1 MARERVETVER
12 EHELDAVIL
21 AYVEAVEAG
30 ERPDRRVWLER
41 YPHLKAE
48 LEAFFRDEDRFDLLV
63 SPIRSATPPPSRART
78 LSTIPP
84 SPSLAGRTL
93 GDYELIEEIARG
105 GMGIVY
111 RARQK
116 GLGRIVAVKMI
127 RSGQVALPE
136 DVQRFRLE
144 AEAVAGLDHPNIVP
158 IYEIGEFDSQPYFSM
173 KLIEG
178 GNLTQWLKGAPGQSD
193 KITQQRATLNDA
205 VRMMVKVTR
214 AVDYAHQRGLL
225 HRDLKPANIL
235 VDRRGEPHVTDF
247 GLATRLNATA
257 NTSLSA
263 TVPAPGLTGPG
274 IAVGTPSYMA
284 PEQAVGPKQAV
295 TVAADVYSLGAVL
308 YEMLTGQP
316 PFRGET
322 ALETL
327 AQVLERPPIAPR
339 TLDRTL
345 PRDLETICL
354 KCLEKEPA
362 RRYRSAAALADDLE
376 RYLSGDSI
384 QARPVGAVGRF
395 WRWCRRNPVVATL
408 GAAVLL
414 LLLTGLPVVTGL
426 WQLAEFRLDNVQFHK
441 EQAEKNWHRSE
452 EHRRE
457 EEIQRDLYVQEAQKA
472 VEKSKEAQANLREAQ
487 EILNVFCLGLGDA
500 KLNGIDGLQPLR
512 KEMLETAL
520 KYLEGFLKKKSD
532 DPEVLADLAQTQ
544 FRVAQLT
551 AIIGSKTK
559 ALDAYGR
566 ALERYQEV
574 LDSDPKKDHWARAEI
589 AATYI
594 NSGAL
599 QDLTNDP
606 KGALQ
611 SYEKAQGM
619 LEILQ
624 KESQGEEKAK
634 YLADLAAAECNL
646 GNLHRVLGHLDNA
659 RIAYDRAITI
669 GEGLVHDRANEV
681 REQLKRDDPEL
692 AGEQIEEVAQKLL
705 SKDYRQRLNQ
715 SSLAVTYVNVGIL
728 QSSLGNSAA
737 ALRYHEKAKEIQEK
751 IRTNNPHNRDA
762 LRDLALTYRRIGNR
776 LAVAGKPDEALELLN
791 EGDHLIADLAKANPS
806 VTEFG
811 WELAVSRRT
820 RGHVHRDLGDPNA
833 AMNDYRSAADGLRKV
848 SARDPQ
854 VANYRTELAGV
865 LFDEGVLLAECNAK
879 EQAVKAYREGAELRR
894 AVAKSNPDN
903 LDNRTDLGI
912 QLSNLGKLLSDLGH
926 NDEALPLLREAILE
940 QRFAYDRAPL
950 VRQHRDALIRHHLAL
965 AEVLVRIGHPDD
977 GLAVM
982 RECVGL
988 FEKQVSTHPD
998 EPEYLWDLAAAHKNL
1013 GYFQRDSRKRLD
1025 DSLIAFIAARDVL
1038 EELVRRRPD
1047 EPDHLNQLAKAFFDI
1062 GTIHAARKNR
1072 TEELPA
1078 YEKSRDLRERLV
1090 KDHSEVIE
1098 YHADLGKTLINL
1110 GYTYAYLNRTG
1121 DSLTT
1126 LRRAVEQ
1133 YDLAL
1138 TACPH
1143 VATYRR
1149 GKNNAYGAL
1158 AEVERV
1164 KGQPAAAAVALCLRR
1179 DLWPGQ
1185 AQELFLVARDQ
1196 SAILVSLDLRTDLTQ
1211 AARDERPKYVKQA
1224 LETLGLAVA
1233 AGFKDSARLQND
1245 PMLAPLRELAEFKK
1259 LTDTLPK

>member
-1 MARERVETVER
+1 MPRERVETVER
-12 EHELDAVIL
+12 EHELDGVIL

-30 ERPDRRVWLER
+30 EQPDRRVWLER

-178 GNLTQWLKGAPGQSD
+178 GNLTQWLKGTPGQSENLP
-193 KITQQRATLNDA
+193 QQRTTLNDA
-205 VRMMVKVTR
+205 VRMIVKVAR

-284 PEQAVGPKQAV
+284 PEQAVGPKQSV

-354 KCLEKEPA
+354 KCLEKEPS

-384 QARPVGAVGRF
+384 QARPIGAVGRF
-395 WRWCRRNPVVATL
+395 WRWCRRNPGVAGL
-408 GAAVLL
+408 GAAILI
-414 LLLTGLPVVTGL
+414 LLLTGLPVVTAL
-426 WQLAEFRLDNVQFHK
+426 WQLAEFRLQN
-441 EQAEKNWHRSE
+441 AEN
-452 EHRRE
+452 HRRE
-457 EEIQRDLYVQEAQKA
+457 EERQRELAQQAARKA
-472 VEKSKEAQANLREAQ
+472 VEKSEEADEKSKEAQANLREAQ
-487 EILNVFCLGLGDA
+487 EILNVFCLELGDV

-551 AIIGSKTK
+551 AIIGTKTR
-559 ALDAYGR
+559 ALDAYNR

-574 LDSDPKKDHWARAEI
+574 LKNDPKKDHWARAEI

-599 QDLTNDP
+599 QDLINDP

-611 SYEKAQGM
+611 SYEKARGM

-634 YLADLAAAECNL
+634 YLADLSAAECNL
-646 GNLHRVLGHLDNA
+646 GNLHRVLGHLDDA

-669 GEGLVHDRANEV
+669 GEGLVHDRADEV
-681 REQLKRDDPEL
+681 RERLKQDDPEL
-692 AGEQIEEVAQKLL
+692 AGEQIEEVTQKILG
-705 SKDYRQRLNQ
+705 KDFRHQHYQA
-715 SSLAVTYVNVGIL
+715 SLAVTYVNVGIF
-728 QSSLGNSAA
+728 QSSLGNPDA
-737 ALRYHEKAKEIQEK
+737 ALRYHEKAQEIQEK
-751 IRTNNPHNRDA
+751 IRANNPSRDA
-762 LRDLALTYRRIGNR
+762 IRDLALTYRRIGNR
-776 LAVAGKPDEALELLN
+776 LAIAGKPTDALDLLN
-791 EGDHLIADLAKANPS
+791 KGDHLIEDLAKANPR

-820 RGHVHRDLGDPNA
+820 RGHVHRDLGDANA
-833 AMNDYRSAADGLRKV
+833 AMNDYRSAASILRKV
-848 SARDPQ
+848 ADRDPE
-854 VANYRTELAGV
+854 VANYRAELAGV
-865 LFDEGVLLAECNAK
+865 LFDEGVLLAESNAK
-879 EQAVKAYREGAELRR
+879 EQAVKAYREGVELRR
-894 AVAKSNPDN
+894 AVTKSNPGN
-903 LDNRTDLGI
+903 LDNRTDQGI
-912 QLSNLGKLLSDLGH
+912 LLSNLGKLLSELGH
-926 NDEALPLLREAILE
+926 TDEALPLLREAILE

-950 VRQHRDALIRHHLAL
+950 VRQHRDALVRHHLAL
-965 AEVLVRIGHPDD
+965 AEALAKNGHPDD
-977 GLAVM
+977 GVSVM
-982 RECVGL
+982 NKCIAL
-988 FEKQVSTHPD
+988 FEKQVEDHPD
-998 EPEYLWDLAAAHKNL
+998 EPEYLWDLAGAHTNL
-1013 GYFQRDSRKRLD
+1013 GYFHRDSRKKPD
-1025 DSLIAFIAARDVL
+1025 DALSAFTAARVALD
-1038 EELVRRRPD
+1038 ELLQRRPD
-1047 EPDHLNQLAKAFFDI
+1047 EPDHVNQLAKAYFNI
-1062 GTIHAARKNR
+1062 GGIYAGKKNR
-1072 TEELPA
+1072 TEELSA
-1078 YEKSRDLRERLV
+1078 YEKSRELRERLV
-1090 KDHSEVIE
+1090 RDHSEVIE
-1098 YHADLGKTLINL
+1098 FHADLGKTLVNL
-1110 GYTYAYLNRTG
+1110 GYTYAFLNRID
-1121 DSLTT
+1121 DSLPT
-1126 LRRAVEQ
+1126 LRRAVGQ

-1138 TACPH
+1138 KSCPH
-1143 VATYRR
+1143 NATYRR
-1149 GKNNAYGAL
+1149 GLNNSYGAL

-1164 KGQPAAAAVALCLRR
+1164 KGRPSAAATALRSRR

-1196 SAILVSLDLRTDLTQ
+1196 SAILISIDQRTDLSKTE
-1211 AARDERPKYVKQA
+1211 RDKRPLRVEQA

-1233 AGFKDSARLQND
+1233 AGFKDTGRMQND
-1245 PMLAPLRELAEFKK
+1245 PLLAPLRELAEFKK
-1259 LTDTLPK
+1259 LMDNLPK